1 MRDGRVARHRRWGG
15 RGTAPF
21 VRSPRVPQ
29 GTVMELLVTT
39 LADEL

>member
-1 MRDGRVARHRRWGG
+1 MAAWRAIADGAA